1 MTTEEKANIVH
12 NALSKLAIGMRNKDK
27 TVITLF
33 KTEKIIK
40 SLHDENGTKQEYLYI
55 TAKALQDKLQFL
67 NVNLSHQ
74 EVELLME
81 SLSNSIIQGS
91 ILLIDLSECLEKL
104 GIKEN
109 QELEPENNEKDNEY
123 EQSFD
128 EESVK
133 RDNEVP
139 QPNDQNVKANSNA
152 SENHYESIPDKR

>member
-1 MTTEEKANIVH
+1 MTSEEKANIVH

-27 TVITLF
+27 TVMTLF
-33 KTEKIIK
+33 KTEKMIK
-40 SLHDENGTKQEYLYI
+40 SLHDDNGTKQEYLYI
-55 TAKALQDKLQFL
+55 TAKALQDKLQYL

-91 ILLIDLSECLEKL
+91 ILLIDLSERLEKL
-104 GIKEN
+104 GIKEH
-109 QELEPENNEKDNEY
+109 QELEPENNKDNEY

-133 RDNEVP
+133 GDNEVP
-139 QPNDQNVKANSNA
+139 QPNDQNAKANSNA